1 MVEVCLLGCGGMMP
15 LPNRRLTALLYR
27 FCGKMVLIDCG
38 EGTQI
43 PIKLAGWG
51 FKSIDAICFTH
62 YHADHI
68 AGLTGFLLTLANS
81 GREEPLNLF
90 GPPGLGEVVK
100 GLTVIAPNLPF
111 ELLLVELSSKSTNR
125 IGDIFINSIPVDHRI
140 SCLAYS
146 LEIKRPGKFDAGKA
160 KALDIPI
167 AFWSRLQSGE
177 VVKNDGKVYY
187 PSMVLGEPRHGIK
200 VTYCTDTRPTEDIID
215 LSVDSDL
222 FICEGIYGDNEKL
235 SNAIDKK
242 HMTFI
247 EAAALAKKSNVKE
260 LWLTH
265 YSPSLSDPNLFI
277 DNAKNIFLNS
287 IPGQDLMKKT
297 LFYDK

>member
-51 FKSIDAICFTH
+51 FKAIDAICFTH

-81 GREEPLNLF
+81 GRKEPLTLF
-90 GPPGLGEVVK
+90 GPPGLVEVVK

-125 IGDIFINSIPVDHRI
+125 IGEILINSIPVDHRI

-177 VVKNDGKVYY
+177 VVKSDGKVYY

-200 VTYCTDTRPTEDIID
+200 VTYCTDTRPIEDIID

-222 FICEGIYGDNEKL
+222 FICEGIYGDDEKL

-242 HMTFI
+242 HMTFT
-247 EAAALAKKSNVKE
+247 EAATLAKKSNVKE
-260 LWLTH
+260 LWITH
-265 YSPSLSDPNLFI
+265 YSPSLSDPDLFI
-277 DNAKNIFLNS
+277 DNAKNIFPNS